1 MSIYEPEAVESQG
14 NTKIAILS
22 TVATDTA
29 VDLSSEIGAVGTVE
43 VTLVFNEWNP
53 QRTPNTGTAPKRVGT
68 KDQFPREGNLQH
80 QPIPVT
86 YPYDPQAD
94 TGDTNNKAK
103 DALTE
108 GTIKKVLVRKGID
121 VDTAF
126 AADQKYELWKVRC
139 GAQIEGQS
147 GDDEFSEYQIQ
158 QNLYPLKKLAQGEI
172 VA

>member
-22 TVATDTA
+22 AVANAAA
-29 VDLSSEIGAVGTVE
+29 VDLSSEIGASDTVE
-43 VTLVFNEWNP
+43 ATLVFNEWNP

-68 KDQFPREGNLQH
+68 KAQFPREGNLQH

-94 TGDTNNKAK
+94 SGDSDNEAFET
-103 DALTE
+103 LVE
-108 GTIKKVLVRKGID
+108 GTIKYVVVRKGID

-126 AADQKYELWKVRC
+126 AATQKYELWKVRC

-147 GDDEFSEYQIQ
+147 GDDEFSEYQVQ
-158 QNLYPLKKLAQGEI
+158 QNLYPLRLVSKGAI